1 MKILF
6 LAQRFH
12 TNQVPIVKGL
22 IDSGH
27 RVSYIV
33 QTVGAN
39 EDHSFL
45 VPERMKLSW
54 FGKLVDRH
62 YKRKLDETAYESK
75 MTENTY
81 PSFWWMLRRIKAI
94 KPDVVILR
102 YRTPAT
108 LTANM
113 VCKLLGIKAVILYNQ
128 TALYTRKDKK
138 TSFKQKIIFALL
150 PKVRTTTVEVSDVF
164 ELKYH
169 RDEMYI
175 KEHDHFL
182 PYIFTVTPEAENR
195 SYFKDGMLNIL
206 DVGKYRPYK
215 NHFVLARAVKVMK
228 DKGWLSDI
236 RFTILGQAGAP
247 EEKKYMAD
255 LQKYIDDNGIG
266 EHIVLRTHIPYNQMR
281 QLYLDNDVF
290 ILTSKEEQ
298 ASITILES
306 MGNAIMPITTNVN
319 GTASYIK
326 EGETGFFFETDNEEN
341 LAELFKYISDNRD
354 RVPEWSRNGYE
365 DIKANYSFANY
376 NKALSG
382 VLQKEFGIK
391 L

>member
-6 LAQRFH
+6 IAQRYH
-12 TNQVPIVKGL
+12 TNQIPIVKGL
-22 IDSGH
+22 IDAGH
-27 RVSYIV
+27 EVNYIV
-33 QTVGAN
+33 QTVGTS
-39 EDHSFL
+39 EDHSAL
-45 VPERMKLSW
+45 IPKKMKLSL
-54 FGKLVDRH
+54 FGKMVDKH
-62 YKRKLDETAYESK
+62 YKKKLDPTAYESK
-75 MTENTY
+75 MTESTY
-81 PSFWWMLRRIKAI
+81 PSFVWMYRTIKEIA
-94 KPDVVILR
+94 PDLVILR

-113 VCKLLGIKAVILYNQ
+113 VCKLLRIKAVILYNQ
-128 TALYTRKDKK
+128 TALYTKKNKKD
-138 TSFKQKIIFALL
+138 SLKQRIIFKLL
-150 PKVRTTTVEVSDVF
+150 PKVRTTTVEISDVF
-164 ELKYH
+164 DLKYH
-169 RDEMYI
+169 REDHYI

-182 PYIFTVTPEAENR
+182 PYIFQVSSEAENR
-195 SYFKDGMLNIL
+195 GYFKDGMLNVL

-228 DKGWLSDI
+228 DNDWLKDI
-236 RFTILGQAGAP
+236 HFTILGQAGAE

-266 EHIVLRTHIPYNQMR
+266 EYITLRTHIPYNQMR

-306 MGNAIMPITTNVN
+306 MGNAIMPISTNVN

-326 EGETGFFFETDNEEN
+326 EGETGFFFETDNEED
-341 LAELFKYISDNRD
+341 LAKLFKYISDNREK
-354 RVPEWSRNGYE
+354 VPEWGRNGYE
-365 DIKANYSFANY
+365 DIQKNYSFDNY
-376 NKALSG
+376 NKALSE
-382 VLQKEFGIK
+382 VLSKEFGMK